1 MRLLRKAFSRNF
13 CTRMR
18 APTTSRRFNM
28 RTNKKKAGKRTKE
41 MDAPK
46 TKKALSEHKFPA
58 PLDKST
64 RATEQCAL
72 RGTKKNK
79 QALNFTDVVSF
90 SSLCALLRSLLFSG
104 LVQRYAGDAAGR
116 CQGLLSVLGGSEPRD
131 GHAGHCHHSRRSHR
145 TVRQEAE
152 GKFRFPILR
161 GLGVRV
167 GPGLFMGTL
176 RRRAF
181 AALTLSEDRLL
192 GSGLMVAYFYFAPF
206 DRLIGG
212 SAFRFDLAF
221 FRFHLG
227 CCCGFLSLFFTGW
240 M

>member
-18 APTTSRRFNM
+18 APTTSRRFDM
-28 RTNKKKAGKRTKE
+28 RTNKKKRENERKKWTH
-41 MDAPK
+41 PK
-46 TKKALSEHKFPA
+46 QKKLSRNINFPHR
-58 PLDKST
+58 ST
-64 RATEQCAL
+64 NRHAQLSSL

-116 CQGLLSVLGGSEPRD
+116 CQGLLSILGGSEPRD

-192 GSGLMVAYFYFAPF
+192 GLGLMVAYFYFAPF

-227 CCCGFLSLFFTGW
+227 CCCGFISLFFNRLDEA
-240 M
+240 